1 VETFRFYE
9 ALEHGCIPVFT
20 ELPEILV
27 NSGIPFIK
35 TETWSDVVS
44 LIKELSGNLIKRNQ
58 YELSIRCAWIS
69 YKSYLKQRLKEL
81 GFT

>member
-20 ELPEILV
+20 ELPPILR

-35 TETWSDVVS
+35 TETWSDVLS
-44 LIKELSGNLIKRNQ
+44 LIKELSENSIKRNTYQ
-58 YELSIRCAWIS
+58 VSIEKGWIS
-69 YKSYLKQRLKEL
+69 YKNTLKQKVKEWE
-81 GFT
+81 FM